1 MSTQVDSATW
11 AQKQLSEQMVDAGRE
26 AGKQMAEVTK
36 LTAAVESEALS
47 EEQRYAALMKLKQ
60 ISPEHFGNL
69 DLETAKTNELARAVD
84 NYRAS
89 LLEAAKTKAMEK
101 QLQNIEEQ
109 LLALEQGGNLQEAG
123 WFAKGIAYLSEGQ
136 EGLEKM
142 QQRFNKNS
150 QQALIAQREML
161 LNQMTAVGDVSSI
174 VSDAS
179 TGMQNFAAATTQTA
193 AVAAET
199 KQELTDLEYALQQI
213 SALSADPMSID
224 LAVRRQEQQMS
235 GGMNLQEID
244 DSWLD
249 TADEDVDYEAMGE
262 QVNAFYDN
270 MDARLQNTKAMTEE
284 LTASMGTFIGSMIKG
299 GPEAGNALKQF
310 GRSAVRTLFNVV
322 KAAAIASASQSAAA
336 TGPGAIAALPIMIGG
351 ALALV
356 EGLLGAIAFADGGI
370 VSGPTL
376 GLVGEYS
383 GARNNPEVI
392 APLDKLRSMIAET
405 GGGTQQVTV
414 TGRISGNDIEL
425 ISERGRN
432 NLRRSR

>member
-1 MSTQVDSATW
+1 M
-11 AQKQLSEQMVDAGRE
+11 
-26 AGKQMAEVTK
+26 
-36 LTAAVESEALS
+36 
-47 EEQRYAALMKLKQ
+47 
-60 ISPEHFGNL
+60 
-69 DLETAKTNELARAVD
+69 
-84 NYRAS
+84 
-89 LLEAAKTKAMEK
+89 
-101 QLQNIEEQ
+101 
-109 LLALEQGGNLQEAG
+109 
-123 WFAKGIAYLSEGQ
+123 
-136 EGLEKM
+136 
-142 QQRFNKNS
+142 
-150 QQALIAQREML
+150 
-161 LNQMTAVGDVSSI
+161 
-174 VSDAS
+174 
-179 TGMQNFAAATTQTA
+179 
-193 AVAAET
+193 
-199 KQELTDLEYALQQI
+199 
-213 SALSADPMSID
+213 
-224 LAVRRQEQQMS
+224 
-235 GGMNLQEID
+235 
-244 DSWLD
+244 D
-249 TADEDVDYEAMGE
+249 TADEGVDYEAMGE

-322 KAAAIASASQSAAA
+322 KAAAVASASQTAAA
-336 TGPGAIAALPIMIGG
+336 TGPGALAALPIMIGG
-351 ALALV
+351 ALSLV